1 VVVVAVPVSAAL
13 LVAAFVS
20 TLVVVVVVVA
30 PAVDTVSAG
39 GLQATIIPK
48 QAVTANK
55 FLKIIIKS
63 LLLKGTCKPVPACG
77 LRN

>member
-1 VVVVAVPVSAAL
+1 VLPTVVL
-13 LVAAFVS
+13 S
-20 TLVVVVVVVA
+20 TLVVVVVVVVV
-30 PAVDTVSAG
+30 PAVEVSAG

>member
-1 VVVVAVPVSAAL
+1 VL
-13 LVAAFVS
+13 
-20 TLVVVVVVVA
+20 
-30 PAVDTVSAG
+30 PAVEIVSAG

-63 LLLKGTCKPVPACG
+63 FLLKGTCKPVPACG